1 MNSLKDGKHTLTSSV
16 TNISNVG
23 FWILVNDKEYFV
35 PFSNYP
41 EFKKATVDEI
51 FSMKML
57 SPRQLHWQSLDCDIE
72 IDALEE
78 PERFP
83 LRFHSSLNQIRLT
96 KREKEVSG
104 K

>member
-1 MNSLKDGKHTLTSSV
+1 MGLRISNFRGQTTSTLKDGKHTLTGSV

-51 FSMKML
+51 FSMEML

-72 IDALEE
+72 IDALEA

-83 LRFHSSLNQIRLT
+83 LRFHI
-96 KREKEVSG
+96 
-104 K
+104 